1 MSTLVRSSNSR
12 RLDGVSTVKVDKSG
26 WTDLQHIQ
34 FTIGLWD
41 GIEGHPVKV
50 WELPRLN
57 WVPNERYM
65 KLRGI
70 LSGHSEISTTEI
82 KRRDREWE
90 QEHDAQKFGVHVH
103 REAE

>member
-1 MSTLVRSSNSR
+1 MSTPVKSSNSR

-26 WTDLQHIQ
+26 WTDPQHIQ

-41 GIEGHPVKV
+41 ATAGHSVKV
-50 WELPRLN
+50 RELPPLN
-57 WVPNERYM
+57 WVPNERYK

-90 QEHDAQKFGVHVH
+90 QEHDAQKFGVHID